1 MSVSIKKLSDD
12 VFEVTVAKTST
23 TTHTVTVTDQ
33 SLSDLSD
40 SNVTKTQLLEFSF
53 RFLLER
59 EPNTSILS
67 SFDINVISR
76 YFSDYKDEVM
86 AKASSNL
93 REAAAR
99 GGQIILI
106 TEERGVSEVD
116 FADAVITV
124 PNVDPLLAPI
134 LLAVPAQILAYL
146 TAVEKGTDVDQ
157 PRNLA
162 KSVTVE

>member
-23 TTHTVTVTDQ
+23 TTHTVSVTDQ

-40 SNVTKTQLLEFSF
+40 SIVTKTQLLEFSF

-76 YFSDYKDEVM
+76 YFSDYKDEVRRWCNE
-86 AKASSNL
+86 SQN
-93 REAAAR
+93 
-99 GGQIILI
+99 
-106 TEERGVSEVD
+106 
-116 FADAVITV
+116 
-124 PNVDPLLAPI
+124 
-134 LLAVPAQILAYL
+134 
-146 TAVEKGTDVDQ
+146 
-157 PRNLA
+157 
-162 KSVTVE
+162 

>member
-1 MSVSIKKLSDD
+1 MSISIKKLSDD

-76 YFSDYKDEVM
+76 YFSDYKDEVRRWCNE
-86 AKASSNL
+86 SQN
-93 REAAAR
+93 
-99 GGQIILI
+99 
-106 TEERGVSEVD
+106 
-116 FADAVITV
+116 
-124 PNVDPLLAPI
+124 
-134 LLAVPAQILAYL
+134 
-146 TAVEKGTDVDQ
+146 
-157 PRNLA
+157 
-162 KSVTVE
+162 

>member
-76 YFSDYKDEVM
+76 YFSDYKYEVRRWCNE
-86 AKASSNL
+86 SQN
-93 REAAAR
+93 
-99 GGQIILI
+99 
-106 TEERGVSEVD
+106 
-116 FADAVITV
+116 
-124 PNVDPLLAPI
+124 
-134 LLAVPAQILAYL
+134 
-146 TAVEKGTDVDQ
+146 
-157 PRNLA
+157 
-162 KSVTVE
+162 